1 MVDVLDLGHVRL
13 HIADEG
19 PRNAPA
25 VVFAN
30 SLGTD
35 FRLWDA
41 MLPHLPAGLRLVR
54 ADKRGHGL
62 SQTTG
67 AIGIDDLADDVAATM
82 AALGLER
89 PVFVGL
95 SIGGLIGQSL
105 ALRHG
110 DKLGGLVLSNTAA
123 KIGESSVWTDR
134 IAAIRQGGVAAISAP
149 TMERWFSPSF
159 RATPECE
166 AWRLMLE
173 RQDQAGYLACCEAI
187 AGADFREALAALD
200 RPVLCIGGSLDG
212 STPPEAMQDLA
223 GRIKGARLE
232 IIEDAGHLPC
242 VEAPQ
247 EYAALLT
254 GYLREIGHI

>member
-1 MVDVLDLGHVRL
+1 MVDILDLGHVRL

-19 PRNAPA
+19 PKGAPA
-25 VVFAN
+25 LVFAN

-41 MLPHLPAGLRLVR
+41 ILPHLPMGLRIVR

-67 AIGIDDLADDVAATM
+67 PVSIDDLADDVAATM
-82 AALGLER
+82 DALQLDK

-110 DKLGGLVLSNTAA
+110 RKLGGLVLSNTAA
-123 KIGESSVWTDR
+123 KIGEAKIWTDR
-134 IAAIRQGGVAAISAP
+134 IAAIREGGIRAISEP
-149 TMERWFSPSF
+149 TMERWFSPAF
-159 RATPECE
+159 RATPDCT

-173 RQDQAGYLACCEAI
+173 RQDQAGYLACCQAI
-187 AGADFREALAALD
+187 ADADFRSQLDALSM
-200 RPVLCIGGSLDG
+200 PVRCIGGSLDG
-212 STPPEAMQDLA
+212 ATPPEAMRDLT
-223 GRIKGARLE
+223 GRIEGARLE
-232 IIEDAGHLPC
+232 IIEGVGHLPC
-242 VEAPQ
+242 VEAPVA
-247 EYAALLT
+247 YAAILT
-254 GYLREIGHI
+254 DYLREIGYI

>member
-19 PRNAPA
+19 PRDAPA

-35 FRLWDA
+35 LRLWDA
-41 MLPHLPAGLRLVR
+41 MLPHLPKGLRVIR

-67 AIGIDDLADDVAATM
+67 AISIEDLADDVAAM
-82 AALGLER
+82 MDALGVAR

-123 KIGESSVWTDR
+123 KIGDSSIWTDR
-134 IAAIRQGGVAAISAP
+134 IAAIREGGIATIAEP
-149 TMERWFSPSF
+149 TMQRWFSPNF
-159 RATPECE
+159 RALAECE

-173 RQDQAGYLACCEAI
+173 RQDQAGYLACCQAI
-187 AGADFREALAALD
+187 AEADYREALSAVD

-212 STPPEAMQDLA
+212 STPPDAMRDLT

-232 IIEDAGHLPC
+232 IIEGAGHLPC
-242 VEAPQ
+242 VEAPE
-247 EYAALLT
+247 EYARLLT
-254 GYLREIGHI
+254 GYLAEIGHI